1 MILGLVSMVVC
12 SASLD
17 EPQNPSSHSVNQLR
31 CKDLR
36 PGDLLLKFNAG
47 SKTNKMI
54 AFGQS
59 AAGQLNAEVVHAGVM
74 FDQTYIVE
82 ASGGGIHAS
91 DMRVQNK
98 PFGYLVYRPTSTNV
112 GQGAGTC
119 AKVMFDI
126 HKNRGNLKYSF
137 SGAVGSLFPGGAG
150 GPASRDA
157 MDATLDR
164 ILEGRTHRFFCSQ
177 FVVYVFQFVAE
188 QNGIPAMSYFAIRD
202 GKVSPSTLAS
212 MLQSSG
218 VFKEAGYLM
227 PGER

>member
-1 MILGLVSMVVC
+1 M
-12 SASLD
+12 
-17 EPQNPSSHSVNQLR
+17 NQLR

-47 SKTNKMI
+47 SATNKII
-54 AFGQS
+54 ALGQ
-59 AAGQLNAEVVHAGVM
+59 AARGQLNPQVVHAGVM
-74 FDQTYIVE
+74 FDQTYVVE

-98 PFGYLVYRPTSTNV
+98 AFGYLVYRPTNTGV
-112 GQGAGTC
+112 AQGAGTC
-119 AKVMFDI
+119 AKIMFDI
-126 HKNRGNLKYSF
+126 HKNRGNLKYSIP
-137 SGAVGSLFPGGAG
+137 GAIGSLFPNGAG
-150 GPASRDA
+150 GPATRDA

-188 QNGIPAMSYFAIRD
+188 QNGVPATSYFAIRD

-212 MLQSSG
+212 MLQSSS
-218 VFKEAGYLM
+218 VFSETGYMM
-227 PGER
+227 PNER